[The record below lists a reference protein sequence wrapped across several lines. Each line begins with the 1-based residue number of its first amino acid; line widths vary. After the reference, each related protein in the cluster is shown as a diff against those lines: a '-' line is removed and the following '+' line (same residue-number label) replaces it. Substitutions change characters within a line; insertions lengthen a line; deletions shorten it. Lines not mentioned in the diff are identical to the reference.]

1 MRLSEGTVLSHVK
14 RKSISQRIRDAKAVV
29 PVEQSDAITPLQSV
43 ALTMQQRGQRYAE
56 RLGGVVERVVPHLE
70 SMEPGEI
77 LDTARNLEQF
87 DRVARRTYGLD
98 DRPPGTGSLNL
109 AILTGQAAIQVIA
122 PG

>member
-1 MRLSEGTVLSHVK
+1 MRRKISSETWDQVDVAIAAGIGAREIARNMRLSEGTVLSHVK

-77 LDTARNLEQF
+77 LEYSPEL
-87 DRVARRTYGLD
+87 
-98 DRPPGTGSLNL
+98 
-109 AILTGQAAIQVIA
+109 
-122 PG
+122 